1 VHLLSQVEAELTP
14 YKTAEHIYIGY
25 SGGIDSHVL
34 LHLCALIKS
43 LKNKLT
49 AVYVHHGLQPEADSW
64 AGHCEKTAT
73 DLGVNFLMLRVN
85 ALAMPGESP
94 EEVARNVRYT
104 ALQPLIGIHDVLLI
118 AQHREDQ
125 METVLLQLFRGSGL
139 RGLSGM
145 PKCMTFGQGV
155 MLRPLLDVA
164 KPAIL
169 DHAKM
174 HALHWIEDPS
184 NESNHYDR
192 NYLRNT
198 VIPLLKQR
206 WPALDKTIARS
217 ARHCAEAQVLISAVS
232 EELFLKV
239 FNAVDRTLCINRL
252 QLYSHSQQQLVLRQ
266 WFQNLDLKMPAQA
279 FIKRIL
285 TEIVAAREDSN
296 PVLSGQGYWIRRYR
310 NMLYC
315 LKQSEPEI
323 LQDSLWPTG
332 TRSFKLTNHRLLS
345 WLPSS
350 TGILYEQ
357 WNKAVVTVKFRK
369 GGEKISLPDRTG
381 RHSLKKLF
389 QEAAIPTWERA
400 FIPLIYLDDRLAAI
414 GDRWISAEFYSEK
427 SESCIRFFLQKSAL
441 GENAC

>member
-1 VHLLSQVEAELTP
+1 
-14 YKTAEHIYIGY
+14 
-25 SGGIDSHVL
+25 
-34 LHLCALIKS
+34 
-43 LKNKLT
+43 
-49 AVYVHHGLQPEADSW
+49 
-64 AGHCEKTAT
+64 
-73 DLGVNFLMLRVN
+73 
-85 ALAMPGESP
+85 
-94 EEVARNVRYT
+94 
-104 ALQPLIGIHDVLLI
+104 
-118 AQHREDQ
+118 
-125 METVLLQLFRGSGL
+125 
-139 RGLSGM
+139 
-145 PKCMTFGQGV
+145 
-155 MLRPLLDVA
+155 
-164 KPAIL
+164 
-169 DHAKM
+169 
-174 HALHWIEDPS
+174 
-184 NESNHYDR
+184 
-192 NYLRNT
+192 
-198 VIPLLKQR
+198 
-206 WPALDKTIARS
+206 
-217 ARHCAEAQVLISAVS
+217 
-232 EELFLKV
+232 
-239 FNAVDRTLCINRL
+239 
-252 QLYSHSQQQLVLRQ
+252 
-266 WFQNLDLKMPAQA
+266 MPAQA